1 MSKMLDS
8 LREQRDAKASEAA
21 ALLDGEPTAE
31 ALETVE
37 ARQSEIATLDSQ
49 IATVE
54 ATEARSA
61 AIVESRADA
70 GVPAVGRAII
80 TNQPAVYSEHGERSF
95 VRDMFNAT
103 VRNDPKSW
111 DALNRHMEETRAA
124 SRTDTS
130 SMGEMVPPAWLL
142 DLTAGYLRPGRVT
155 ADLLTGLALP
165 SGTDSINVPKITT
178 GAAVAAQTADN
189 AATQSTDPVTGSVTA
204 PVRTITG
211 YVDASIQLIDQSPLA
226 GGLDRL
232 IFQDLLRDHDYKLD
246 QQVLQGVGTAGQMYG
261 LMNTASINTGTYTSG
276 TPTGTALH
284 LEIVKAISVV
294 AKSRF
299 MAAEGI
305 VMAPSLWYF
314 LASQTDSAGRPLVV
328 PTASGPWNAAG
339 VITEPGGAQGAVGT
353 IMGVPVHLDA
363 AIAAESSQLPILV
376 AKFSDTILFEGGVR
390 TRVLPDV
397 GSATLTMRYQLY
409 SYAAIAA
416 RYPAGIFKLAGT
428 GTVPTSG
435 F

>member
-1 MSKMLDS
+1 MSMKDT

-21 ALLDGEPTAE
+21 DLLAGEPTEE
-31 ALETVE
+31 ALATVE
-37 ARQSEIATLDSQ
+37 ARQSEIAALDTQ

-61 AIVESRADA
+61 AIIESRTAA
-70 GVPAVGRAII
+70 GVAPVGRAVI
-80 TNQPAVYSEHGERSF
+80 TNQPAVYSENGERSF

-103 VRNDPKSW
+103 VRNDRTSW
-111 DALNRHMEETRAA
+111 DHLNKHMEESRAA

-130 SMGEMVPPAWLL
+130 SMGELVPPAWLL
-142 DLTAGYLRPGRVT
+142 ELTAQYLRPGRVT
-155 ADLLTGLALP
+155 ADLLTGLSLP

-178 GAAVAAQTADN
+178 GASVAAQTADN
-189 AATQSTDPVTGSVTA
+189 ASTSTTDPVTGSVAA

-211 YVDASIQLIDQSPLA
+211 YVDAAIQLIEQSPLA

-232 IFQDLLRDHDYKLD
+232 IFQDLMADHDYKLD

-261 LMNTASINTGTYTSG
+261 LMATSGILAGTYTSG
-276 TPTGTALH
+276 TPTGTALYV
-284 LEIVKAISVV
+284 EIVKGISQI
-294 AKSRF
+294 AKTRF
-299 MAAEGI
+299 RPAEGI

-314 LASQTDSAGRPLVV
+314 LASQTDTAGRPLVV
-328 PTASGPWNAAG
+328 PTAGGPMNASG
-339 VITEPGGAQGAVGT
+339 VITAPGGAQGAVGT
-353 IMGVPVHLDA
+353 LMGVPVHLDA
-363 AIAAESSQLPILV
+363 AIAAESTQLPILI
-376 AKFSDTILFEGGVR
+376 AKFSDTILFEGGLR

-416 RYPAGIFKLAGT
+416 RYPSGNFKLAGT
-428 GTVPTSG
+428 GTIPSAG
-435 F
+435 Y